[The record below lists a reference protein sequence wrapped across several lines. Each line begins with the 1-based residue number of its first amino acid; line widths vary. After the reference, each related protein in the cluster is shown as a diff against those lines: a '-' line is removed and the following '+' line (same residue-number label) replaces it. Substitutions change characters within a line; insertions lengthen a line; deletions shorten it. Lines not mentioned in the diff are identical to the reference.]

1 MSAALANCPED
12 ALGARVLRGGRW
24 RVSSRPHASLHRAH
38 PCPAIALCS
47 LSLAA
52 TLVAAAVVAAVASA
66 AQVLPSTVRD
76 GLDAWFGARLQRR
89 APLAIIA
96 TSLEGVGL
104 SDDEAAWLT
113 ALATLQPLVRVAV
126 FCTYKA
132 TVEQAGALGAIAFG
146 GVQRLSAPGTGL
158 EGDAGDRVQSAREM
172 VLHLMTV
179 TKRGAMHAP
188 VFYGLVAPGASFPDA
203 QELIDTL
210 YGVAA
215 DIQEARLPSSV
226 AILAPGRVAE
236 STTSGFELVT
246 DLGRARPGSASWRAL
261 HRAAGELPLE
271 PKGAL
276 SAVFFTPSAAEWD
289 LHGGLSVVEPAHV
302 GAIVRARRRAY
313 ALATATKL
321 TGPLAALA
329 SVAVVDASETVTV
342 VRVPI
347 KPAVAPAALLDGRRK
362 PMPFATAREAEM
374 ATFLEEVDIDGTQ
387 GPTQVV
393 GHVVVGWR
401 GHVSEILDLADAEQ
415 AGKSLRG
422 VEPAPP
428 LVDLTKDLPPRPRP
442 LDDGQSTVGMTD
454 EPDTDPPLLLSAFTT
469 LFDKDRSDPIGE
481 QKYMIQRNTLAAF
494 AALGPQA
501 EMTVFTTSEQV
512 ERLCDELG
520 PSVTCSRD
528 FKSNLHGTPLL
539 KSMFLSVERRTK
551 APFYGYLNADIL
563 FDGVLLKAIRT
574 VQRGIKAGILHS
586 RVLIVGRRTNFDMPM
601 KLDADSPLVINSKDD
616 LPTVRAMAA
625 RGRLFQTD
633 AQDFFFIHRDSFHW
647 NKIPDFVIGRL
658 AYDNWLVDHAYHD
671 NLDRVDISRTVYAVH
686 QTGADGNKAGHKKRM
701 DTDWNKHLVTR
712 LGGGY
717 DHGHTHH
724 ANWETRWHNSA
735 MKLSPRPTW
744 HSANRPSSLKK

>member
-1 MSAALANCPED
+1 MRLSLLQSDACLALA
-12 ALGARVLRGGRW
+12 
-24 RVSSRPHASLHRAH
+24 
-38 PCPAIALCS
+38 
-47 LSLAA
+47 LAPGSW
-52 TLVAAAVVAAVASA
+52 LPAVVLAVALLASTVA
-66 AQVLPSTVRD
+66 TASKVLPSTVRD
-76 GLDAWFGARLQRR
+76 GLDAWFGARLERR
-89 APLAIIA
+89 APLAILA
-96 TSLEGVGL
+96 ASLEGVGL
-104 SDDEAAWLT
+104 SDDEAAWLSG
-113 ALATLQPLVRVAV
+113 LAALQPLVRVAV
-126 FCTYKA
+126 FCTYKT
-132 TVEQAGALGAIAFG
+132 TVEEAGALGAIAFG
-146 GVQRLSAPGTGL
+146 GVQRLKSPGTGL
-158 EGDAGDRVQSAREM
+158 EGDVGDRVQSAREM

-179 TKRGAMHAP
+179 AKRGAMPAP
-188 VFYGLVAPGASFPDA
+188 IFYGLVAPGASFPDA
-203 QELIDTL
+203 QELVDTL

-215 DIQEARLPSSV
+215 DIQESRLPASV

-236 STTSGFELVT
+236 STASGFELLT
-246 DLGRARPGSASWRAL
+246 DLGSARPGSASWRAL
-261 HRAAGELPLE
+261 HRAARELPLE

-276 SAVFFTPSAAEWD
+276 SAVFFTPTAAEWD

-313 ALATATKL
+313 AMASATQQA
-321 TGPLAALA
+321 GPLAALA
-329 SVAVVDASETVTV
+329 AVAVVDVSDTVTV

-347 KPAVAPAALLDGRRK
+347 KPALAPAALLDGRGQ
-362 PMPFATAREAEM
+362 PMPFATAGEAEM
-374 ATFLEEVDIDGTQ
+374 ATFLEEVDIDGAQ

-401 GHVSEILDLADAEQ
+401 GHVSEILALGDAERSGKRLRGEPAQPLNIPVEPLPATEGGDLSQ
-415 AGKSLRG
+415 AGAFGEL
-422 VEPAPP
+422 E
-428 LVDLTKDLPPRPRP
+428 
-442 LDDGQSTVGMTD
+442 
-454 EPDTDPPLLLSAFTT
+454 TDPPLLLSAFTT

-494 AALGPQA
+494 AALGPQV

-520 PSVTCSRD
+520 PGVTCSRD
-528 FKSNLHGTPLL
+528 FRSNVHGTPLL

-563 FDGVLLKAIRT
+563 FDGVLLKALRT
-574 VQRGIKAGILHS
+574 VQRGIKTGILHS
-586 RVLIVGRRTNFDMPM
+586 RVLIVGRRTNFDMPLS
-601 KLDADSPLVINSKDD
+601 LDADSPLVINGKDD
-616 LPTVRAMAA
+616 LPRVRAMAA

-633 AQDFFFIHRDSFHW
+633 AQDFFFIHRNSFNW
-647 NKIPDFVIGRL
+647 KKIPDFVIGRL

-701 DTDWNKHLVTR
+701 DTDWNKQLVTK

-724 ANWETRWHNSA
+724 ANWETRWHNSV

-744 HSANRPSSLKK
+744 HSASRPAHLKK

>member
-1 MSAALANCPED
+1 MLPCSARSWRCA
-12 ALGARVLRGGRW
+12 GA
-24 RVSSRPHASLHRAH
+24 SF
-38 PCPAIALCS
+38 
-47 LSLAA
+47 
-52 TLVAAAVVAAVASA
+52 VAAVLLATAASA

-89 APLAIIA
+89 APLAVIA

-104 SDDEAAWLT
+104 SDDEAAWLSG
-113 ALATLQPLVRVAV
+113 LAALQPLVRVAA
-126 FCTYKA
+126 FCTYKS

-158 EGDAGDRVQSAREM
+158 EGDAGDRLQSAREM

-179 TKRGAMHAP
+179 AKRGAMPAP
-188 VFYGLVAPGASFPDA
+188 VFYGLVSAGASFPDA
-203 QELIDTL
+203 QELVDTL

-215 DIQEARLPSSV
+215 DIQEARLPASV
-226 AILAPGRVAE
+226 AILTPGRVAE
-236 STTSGFELVT
+236 STASGFEMIA
-246 DLGRARPGSASWRAL
+246 DLRKARPGSASWRAL
-261 HRAAGELPLE
+261 HRAASELPQE
-271 PKGAL
+271 PTGAL
-276 SAVFFTPSAAEWD
+276 SAVFFTPTAAEWD
-289 LHGGLSVVEPAHV
+289 LHGGLSVVDPAHV

-313 ALATATKL
+313 ALASATQQA
-321 TGPLAALA
+321 GPLAALA
-329 SVAVVDASETVTV
+329 AVAVVDASETVTV
-342 VRVPI
+342 VRVPF
-347 KPAVAPAALLDGRRK
+347 KPVRVPAALLDGRGQ
-362 PMPFATAREAEM
+362 PMPFASAEEAEM
-374 ATFLEEVDIDGTQ
+374 ATFLEEVDIDGTS

-401 GHVSEILDLADAEQ
+401 GHVSEILAAADAGQ
-415 AGKSLRG
+415 VAQRLRG
-422 VEPAPP
+422 GEQVARPAEPP
-428 LVDLTKDLPPRPRP
+428 THGLPGG
-442 LDDGQSTVGMTD
+442 DGQPSVRTVF

-494 AALGPQA
+494 AALGPQV

-520 PSVTCSRD
+520 PVVTCSRD
-528 FKSNLHGTPLL
+528 FKTNVHGTPLL
-539 KSMFLSVERRTK
+539 KSMFLSVERRTT

-563 FDGVLLKAIRT
+563 FDGVLLTAIRT
-574 VQRGIKAGILHS
+574 VQRGIKAKILHS
-586 RVLIVGRRTNFDMPM
+586 RVLIVGRRTNFDMPI
-601 KLDADSPLVINSKDD
+601 KLDADSPLVIKSKAD
-616 LPTVRAMAA
+616 LPKVRAMAA

-647 NKIPDFVIGRL
+647 SKIPDFVIGRL

-671 NLDRVDISRTVYAVH
+671 DLDRVDISRTVYAVH

-701 DTDWNKHLVTR
+701 DTDWNKHLVTK

-724 ANWETRWHNSA
+724 ANWETRWHNSV

-744 HSANRPSSLKK
+744 HSANRPSSLKE